1 MWFFS
6 TKMVIGRVLN
16 DSDKDKNQTY
26 DSYEPYIEEHN
37 RLGALKDES
46 ENIWE
51 ERTYQLCT
59 GGLSLTFAVF
69 SFLMSMENGIS
80 FHWQMAAIWGG
91 YVFCLVLNYLSH
103 RVAIC
108 KFKNLQE
115 QLDKDRLAGAEYDE
129 EKLAKRNSKSDCLI
143 NFMNIITEVVLVV
156 DIIFTI
162 IYTSILFCSK

>member
-1 MWFFS
+1 MGFFIFGFYKNKVS
-6 TKMVIGRVLN
+6 KILKSPPEL
-16 DSDKDKNQTY
+16 DDK
-26 DSYEPYIEEHN
+26 SYESYIDEYK
-37 RLGALKDES
+37 RLDKLRDDS

-51 ERTYQLCT
+51 ERTYQLCA

-69 SFLMSMENGIS
+69 SFLMSKENGIS

-103 RVAIC
+103 RISIC
-108 KFKNLQE
+108 KFKNLLE
-115 QLDKDRLAGAEYDE
+115 QLDNDRLAGFEYDE
-129 EKLAKRNSKSDCLI
+129 EKLAKRNAESDCQLNII
-143 NFMNIITEVVLVV
+143 NFITEVVLIV